1 MSTILFLH
9 AHPDDEAIF
18 TGGTIALLAA
28 GGHRVAVVFAT
39 SGELGTGAGD
49 GLRDVRRAEAR
60 AACDLLGVA
69 SVHFLDHHDSGG
81 SGDPDGRH
89 DDAFADARV
98 EDVAAQVAAIAE
110 AEQADALVTYDAEGV
125 YGHPDHVQAHRV
137 GRLAALLADL
147 PAWYEVTV
155 DREHLHFVDTHVA
168 AVAGRSISPTRAVGL
183 PTVEISTTIDVSE
196 VLAPKLRAIAEHRS
210 QVGPDPTFGS
220 GDHFDDVYGLEWFVR
235 HGRRGAIDALALDVD
250 GRRERL
256 EVAP

>member
-18 TGGTIALLAA
+18 TGGTIALLAER
-28 GGHRVAVVFAT
+28 GHRVVVVFAT

-60 AACDLLGVA
+60 AACDRLGVDR
-69 SVHFLDHHDSGG
+69 VHFLDHHDSGG
-81 SGDPDGRH
+81 SHDPDEHHR
-89 DDAFADARV
+89 DAFAGARV
-98 EDVAAQVAAIAE
+98 EDAAAQVAAIVE
-110 AEQADALVTYDAEGV
+110 VEQIDALVTYDADGV

-147 PAWYEVTV
+147 PTWYEVTV

-168 AVAGRSISPTRAVGL
+168 AVAGRSISPSRAVGL
-183 PTVEISTTIDVSE
+183 PTVEITTTVDVSA
-196 VLAPKLRAIAEHRS
+196 VLVRKLQAIAEHRS
-210 QVGPDPTFGS
+210 QVGPDPTFGT
-220 GDHFDDVYGLEWFVR
+220 GERIDDVYGLEWYVR
-235 HGRRGAIDALALDVD
+235 HGRRGAIDELALVTA
-250 GRRERL
+250 GRPRL